1 MKLHRGKDLKF
12 VIALILFLSSTIGSV
27 TFAQSS
33 YDIGS
38 PTLTDIWVDPV
49 LGSDSNTGD
58 TRDQALLTVTAAW
71 GKVPQGVPLTET
83 GYRIKLVAGDYPES
97 SFPTYWESRY
107 GTYQFPVIL
116 EAADGPLSSRIH
128 AYLNIYDVRYLY
140 LVGLSFVTDRG
151 YGGGGNVV
159 HVEQGDHFLIRG
171 CKLNGNDG
179 AMNQPQETLKV
190 NQSQYFYVED
200 SDIGGAFWFALDFVS
215 VVYGHVVGNRIHDVE
230 NDCVVLKGGVA
241 YVRIEGNEVDHCGV
255 IGLGAGQ
262 GTGFNWM
269 VSPWLHYEAYDLKFI
284 NNVVHHVANAGL
296 AVRGGYNILFAYNT
310 LYGVGTAENGS
321 ALFLA
326 SPGARSCDGDTPA
339 CQSRHLAGGWGPP
352 SNGDGGEWI
361 PNRNV
366 FVYNNVFYNP
376 APYRTQS
383 AHLGVFGPVNP
394 PADTNTPSPSYSDT
408 NLQIRGN
415 VIWNGPTDLPLGIEE
430 SDQGCQP
437 ANPTCNLTQLLADN
451 TINTLEPQLINP
463 ENGNFRPVEGGNVFG
478 ATTYNI
484 PDFTWNDAP
493 SPPNVPQGN
502 LSNQVPLDR
511 DKNERTSSG
520 PAGAYT
526 SGATPPTRFTL
537 TVTKGGSGIG
547 SVVSTPTGINCGS
560 DCTEAYQSGTAV
572 TLTTTPVSGSTFEG
586 WSGVCSG
593 TGQCSVTMDAH
604 KTVTATF
611 NQQQYTLTVTK
622 AGTGSGTV
630 TSSPT
635 GINCGS
641 DCSEAYNEGTDVILT
656 ATASASSTFTGWSG
670 ACSGTGSCS
679 VTMSSN
685 KTVTAAFAQQPQW
698 QYTLTVSK
706 TGTGTGTVT
715 SSPSGINCGSD
726 CSEAYNGGT
735 NVTLTATASAGSTF
749 AGWSGACSDTG
760 QCSVTMDA
768 DKTVTGTFNQQQYTL
783 MVTKAGTGSGTVT
796 SNPSGIDCGSD
807 CSETY
812 NHGTSVTLTA
822 TPVSGST
829 FEGWSGDAD
838 CSDGVVLMNVNKT
851 CTATF
856 NPQVVGYTLTVIK
869 SGTGSGTVTSSPAG
883 INCGS
888 DCSETYTKVQKV
900 KLTAKA
906 DTNSTFTGWEGGSCS
921 GTKTCTVTVDATITL
936 TASFELKTP
945 DISVAQTTLDFGS
958 IKVGK
963 KKTKTLKIT
972 NNGTGDLVI
981 TLLGLEGTGFSI
993 QGSSSV
999 TIKGKK
1005 SYSLKVLFVPTS
1017 SGLEAATLMMS
1028 SNDPDTPTLG
1038 ISLSGTGQ

>member
-1 MKLHRGKDLKF
+1 MKLHRGSDLKF
-12 VIALILFLSSTIGSV
+12 VILLILFLSSTIGSA

-58 TRDQALLTVTAAW
+58 TRDQALLTVGAAW
-71 GKVPQGVPLTET
+71 GKVPQGVPLTGT

-128 AYLNIYDVRYLY
+128 AYLNFYNVRYLY
-140 LVGLSFVTDRG
+140 LVGLSFVTDPG

-179 AMNQPQETLKV
+179 AVNQPQETLKV

-215 VVYGHVVGNRIHDVE
+215 VVYGHVVGNRIHDAD

-241 YVRIEGNEVDHCGV
+241 YLRIEGNEVDHCGV

-310 LYGVGTAENGS
+310 LYRVGTAENGS

-339 CQSRHLAGGWGPP
+339 CQSRHAVGGWGPP

-394 PADTNTPSPSYSDT
+394 AADTNIPSPSYSDT

-437 ANPTCNLTQLLADN
+437 TNLTCNSIQLRADN
-451 TINTLEPQLINP
+451 TINTLEPQLTNP
-463 ENGNFRPVEGGNVFG
+463 ENGNFRPVESGNVFG
-478 ATTYNI
+478 AITYNI
-484 PDFTWNDAP
+484 PDFTWDDAP
-493 SPPNVPQGN
+493 SRPTVPQGN
-502 LSNQVPLDR
+502 LSNQIALDR
-511 DKNERTSSG
+511 DKNQRTSSG
-520 PAGAYT
+520 PPGAYT
-526 SGATPPTRFTL
+526 SGATPPTMFTL
-537 TVTKGGSGIG
+537 TVQKGGSGIG
-547 SVVSTPTGINCGS
+547 SVVSTPAGINCGS
-560 DCTEAYQSGTAV
+560 DCTEAYNPGTVV
-572 TLTTTPVSGSTFEG
+572 TLTATPVSGSTFEG
-586 WSGVCSG
+586 WSGACSG
-593 TGQCSVTMDAH
+593 TGQCSVTMDAN

-611 NQQQYTLTVTK
+611 NQQQYTLMVTK
-622 AGTGSGTV
+622 AGTGGGTV
-630 TSSPT
+630 TSSPA

-641 DCSEAYNEGTDVILT
+641 DCSEAYNEGANVILT

-670 ACSGTGSCS
+670 VCSG
-679 VTMSSN
+679 
-685 KTVTAAFAQQPQW
+685 
-698 QYTLTVSK
+698 
-706 TGTGTGTVT
+706 
-715 SSPSGINCGSD
+715 
-726 CSEAYNGGT
+726 
-735 NVTLTATASAGSTF
+735 
-749 AGWSGACSDTG
+749 TG
-760 QCSVTMDA
+760 QCSVTMDT
-768 DKTVTGTFNQQQYTL
+768 DKAVTATFNQQQFTL

-796 SNPSGIDCGSD
+796 SNP
-807 CSETY
+807 T
-812 NHGTSVTLTA
+812 
-822 TPVSGST
+822 
-829 FEGWSGDAD
+829 
-838 CSDGVVLMNVNKT
+838 
-851 CTATF
+851 
-856 NPQVVGYTLTVIK
+856 
-869 SGTGSGTVTSSPAG
+869 G

-906 DTNSTFTGWEGGSCS
+906 NTDSTFTGWEGGSCS
-921 GTKTCTVTVDATITL
+921 GTKTCTVTVDATITV
-936 TASFELKTP
+936 TADFALKIP
-945 DISVAQTTLDFGS
+945 DISVVQTTLDFGNV
-958 IKVGK
+958 KLGK
-963 KKTKTLKIT
+963 KATKTLKIM
-972 NNGTGDLVI
+972 NIGTGDLVI
-981 TLLGLEGTGFSI
+981 GLSVLEGTDFSI

-999 TIKGKK
+999 IIKSKK
-1005 SYSLKVLFVPTS
+1005 SYTLKVLFTPKSTGS
-1017 SGLEAATLMMS
+1017 KTGTLRITTND
-1028 SNDPDTPTLG
+1028 SNALTFD

>member
-1 MKLHRGKDLKF
+1 
-12 VIALILFLSSTIGSV
+12 
-27 TFAQSS
+27 
-33 YDIGS
+33 
-38 PTLTDIWVDPV
+38 VDPV

-58 TRDQALLTVTAAW
+58 TRDQALLTVRAAW
-71 GKVPQGVPLTET
+71 GKVPQGVPLTGT

-140 LVGLSFVTDRG
+140 LVGLSFVTDPG

-215 VVYGHVVGNRIHDVE
+215 VVYGHVVGNRIHDAD

-310 LYGVGTAENGS
+310 LYRVGTAENGS

-326 SPGARSCDGDTPA
+326 SQGARSCDGDTPA
-339 CQSRHLAGGWGPP
+339 CQSRHAVGGWGPP
-352 SNGDGGEWI
+352 INGDGGEWI

-394 PADTNTPSPSYSDT
+394 PADTNIPSPSYSDT

-437 ANPTCNLTQLLADN
+437 TNLTCNSIQLRADN
-451 TINTLEPQLINP
+451 TINTLEPQLTNP
-463 ENGNFRPVEGGNVFG
+463 ENGNFRPIEGGNVFET
-478 ATTYNI
+478 TTYTI
-484 PDFTWNDAP
+484 PNFLWDDAP
-493 SPPNVPQGN
+493 TQPAIPQGN
-502 LSNQVPLDR
+502 LSNQIALDR
-511 DKNERTSSG
+511 DKNQRTSSG
-520 PAGAYT
+520 PPGAYT
-526 SGATPPTRFTL
+526 SGATPPTMFTL
-537 TVTKGGSGIG
+537 TVQKGGSGIG
-547 SVVSTPTGINCGS
+547 SIVSTPAGINCGS
-560 DCTEAYQSGTAV
+560 DCTEAYNSGTVV
-572 TLTTTPVSGSTFEG
+572 TLTATPVSGSTFEG
-586 WSGVCSG
+586 WSG
-593 TGQCSVTMDAH
+593 
-604 KTVTATF
+604 
-611 NQQQYTLTVTK
+611 
-622 AGTGSGTV
+622 
-630 TSSPT
+630 
-635 GINCGS
+635 
-641 DCSEAYNEGTDVILT
+641 
-656 ATASASSTFTGWSG
+656 
-670 ACSGTGSCS
+670 ACSG
-679 VTMSSN
+679 
-685 KTVTAAFAQQPQW
+685 A
-698 QYTLTVSK
+698 
-706 TGTGTGTVT
+706 
-715 SSPSGINCGSD
+715 
-726 CSEAYNGGT
+726 
-735 NVTLTATASAGSTF
+735 
-749 AGWSGACSDTG
+749 G

-768 DKTVTGTFNQQQYTL
+768 DKTVTATFNQQQYTL

-796 SNPSGIDCGSD
+796 SSPAGINCGDD

-812 NHGTSVTLTA
+812 DQGTSVTLTA
-822 TPVSGST
+822 TPASGST

-869 SGTGSGTVTSSPAG
+869 SGKGNGTVNSSPTG

-900 KLTAKA
+900 KLLAKA
-906 DTNSTFTGWEGGSCS
+906 DANSTFTGWSGGSCS
-921 GTKTCTVTVDATITL
+921 GTKTCTVTVDATITV
-936 TASFELKTP
+936 TADFSLKIP
-945 DISVAQTTLDFGS
+945 DISVAQTTLDFRG

-963 KKTKTLKIT
+963 KATKTLKIT
-972 NNGTGDLVI
+972 NNGTGDLAI
-981 TLLGLEGTGFSI
+981 TLSGLEGTDFSI
-993 QGSSSV
+993 QGSSIV
-999 TIKGKK
+999 AIKAKK
-1005 SYSLKVLFVPTS
+1005 SYSLKVLFTPKS
-1017 SGLEAATLMMS
+1017 AGLETATLGIS
-1028 SNDPDTPTLG
+1028 SNDPDTPILG